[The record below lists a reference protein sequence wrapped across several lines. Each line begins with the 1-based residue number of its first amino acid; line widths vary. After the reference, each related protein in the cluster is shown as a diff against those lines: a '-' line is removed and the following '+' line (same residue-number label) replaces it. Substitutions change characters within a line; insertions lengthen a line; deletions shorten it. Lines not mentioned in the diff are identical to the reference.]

1 VLGQRVRVKP
11 AGNLVELAAHDREL
25 AAQHL
30 GLLWREITQQAVE
43 LLDVTRRA
51 GAQLDLELP
60 AFLVGAI
67 EQAAP
72 QATELLDARVHAAVA
87 VRVVD
92 RGDRDRH
99 GGFGRGA
106 VRDGRR
112 VVDEGDLSGVVEDT
126 ADVFA

>member
-1 VLGQRVRVKP
+1 
-11 AGNLVELAAHDREL
+11 
-25 AAQHL
+25 
-30 GLLWREITQQAVE
+30 
-43 LLDVTRRA
+43 
-51 GAQLDLELP
+51 LP